1 MTTHK
6 HIRYEVADGLATITI
21 AKAPYNVLNIAAMKE
36 MNAALDALKH
46 DAAARVLVLT
56 GDGEKAFSAGV
67 EVADHTPDKVDS
79 MIQTFHGIFHR
90 LRAIEIPVI
99 AAINGAALG
108 GGCELALACDMAV
121 IVSGAK
127 IGQPE
132 IRLGVFP
139 PVAAVLLP
147 RLLSPARANELLFGG
162 ASLDALEAHGL
173 GLVNRVFPRDTFRDD
188 VKAFAQQFLGLS
200 GAALV
205 HTKRAVRA
213 AAGRGFDDALA
224 EAERIYLTEMMNT
237 DDALEGLNAFIEKRK
252 PQWKHR

>member
-1 MTTHK
+1 VTTHK
-6 HIRYEVADGLATITI
+6 YIKGTIADGLATLSIN
-21 AKAPYNVLNIAAMKE
+21 KPPYNVLDIETMRE
-36 MNAALDALKH
+36 LNAALDQLRH
-46 DAAARVLVLT
+46 DGNARVLVLT
-56 GDGEKAFSAGV
+56 GEGEKAFSAGV

-90 LRAIEIPVI
+90 LRAIDIPVI

-173 GLVNRVFPRDTFRDD
+173 GLVNRVFPRETFRKD
-188 VKAFAQQFLGLS
+188 VLDFAQQFLGMS
-200 GAALV
+200 RAALI
-205 HTKRAVRA
+205 HTKRAIRA
-213 AAGRGFDDALA
+213 AAGHGFDGALA
-224 EAERIYLTEMMNT
+224 ETERIYLTELMKT
-237 DDALEGLNAFIEKRK
+237 EDAVEGLNSFIEKRK

>member
-1 MTTHK
+1 VTTHK
-6 HIRYEVADGLATITI
+6 YIKGTIADGLATLSIN
-21 AKAPYNVLNIAAMKE
+21 KPPYNVLDIETMRE
-36 MNAALDALKH
+36 LNAALDQLRH
-46 DAAARVLVLT
+46 DGNARVLVLT
-56 GDGEKAFSAGV
+56 GEGEKAFSAGV
-67 EVADHTPDKVDS
+67 EVADHTPDKVDH
-79 MIQTFHGIFHR
+79 MIETFHGIFHR
-90 LRAIEIPVI
+90 LRALEIPVI

-121 IVSGAK
+121 IASGAK

-173 GLVNRVFPRDTFRDD
+173 GLVNRVFPKDTFRKD
-188 VKAFAQQFLGLS
+188 VLDFAQQFLGMS
-200 GAALV
+200 RAALI
-205 HTKRAVRA
+205 HTKRAIRA
-213 AAGRGFDDALA
+213 AAGHGFDGALA
-224 EAERIYLTEMMNT
+224 EAERIYLTELMKT
-237 DDALEGLNAFIEKRK
+237 DDAVEGLNAFIEKRK